1 MGVPGDRIGIIAPPA
16 RLSRTEGVPTRTCPV
31 SNLTIANIFLFF
43 AILCMTLSFSAGLL
57 LYFVYSIAATA
68 MAGAVRYQQLPEK
81 TRRARRH

>member
-1 MGVPGDRIGIIAPPA
+1 M
-16 RLSRTEGVPTRTCPV
+16 

-68 MAGAVRYQQLPEK
+68 MAGAVRYHQLDHKPP
-81 TRRARRH
+81 RAPREH